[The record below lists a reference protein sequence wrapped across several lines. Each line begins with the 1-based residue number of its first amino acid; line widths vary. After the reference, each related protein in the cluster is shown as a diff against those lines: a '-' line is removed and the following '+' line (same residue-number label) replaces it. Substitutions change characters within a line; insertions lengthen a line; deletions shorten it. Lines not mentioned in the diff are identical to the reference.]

1 MGAASA
7 STGPVTA
14 GVPDDL
20 AGLYRAT
27 GRHAAA
33 APLFRCAVAILG
45 TSLPADHPTLTRVR
59 ESHVVLLGRAAEAA
73 PHRARGPALT
83 PASTPFA
90 IMVIRRQF
98 C

>member
-14 GVPDDL
+14 GMPDDL

-33 APLFRCAVAILG
+33 APLFRRAVAILG

-73 PHRARGPALT
+73 PHRARSPALT
-83 PASTPFA
+83 PASVPVCHNA
-90 IMVIRRQF
+90 P
-98 C
+98 

>member
-73 PHRARGPALT
+73 P
-83 PASTPFA
+83 
-90 IMVIRRQF
+90 RRPCHAYQPVDEIGSG
-98 C
+98 